1 MLHLAMEML
10 QERAKIKLV
19 HVPYRG
25 GAQITSDVMGGQVD
39 VGMLTT
45 VSAVPMIQQKKLEGL
60 GVTSAKR
67 IDAIH
72 NVPTFGETAE
82 LKGFDLNTW
91 TGLFVPAKT
100 PQAVVT
106 RLATE
111 LDAVPDARCAQA
123 PGRRR
128 RHARLRHPGQLC
140 PVPEEGKSRLC
151 ADREVGQHPGGISHG
166 RAFEPGACRDPSA
179 RAARSGRCGGRDA
192 GLRHDL
198 HAHPELA
205 YEEHRTG
212 DIVAAR
218 LAEWGY
224 EVHRGLGD
232 TGVVLR
238 CGEHAHGKHIG
249 KRLGLRADMDAL
261 PIRETTGLPYASRHD
276 GKMHACGHD
285 GHTATCWPQP
295 GCWPGADQLQ
305 GTLNLI
311 FQPAEEGHGGAQKMV
326 EQGLF
331 ELFPCDALYAF
342 HNEPGY
348 PAGQFG
354 FRSGVMYSS
363 SDTAIITIRGKGGHG
378 AMPHVAVD
386 PIVVASHL
394 VLALQTIRSREIDPN
409 DMAVVTIGAIHA
421 GDAPNVIPETCE
433 LRVTIR
439 ARCPEVRQQLRERIT
454 AMAHAQAAVHRATAE
469 VDYKWRYPPVMNDR
483 AATDFA
489 VGVAREFPGS
499 NG

>member
-1 MLHLAMEML
+1 MAAPINPVHAEIHPPVMPEIAAIAADMLA
-10 QERAKIKLV
+10 
-19 HVPYRG
+19 
-25 GAQITSDVMGGQVD
+25 
-39 VGMLTT
+39 
-45 VSAVPMIQQKKLEGL
+45 
-60 GVTSAKR
+60 
-67 IDAIH
+67 
-72 NVPTFGETAE
+72 
-82 LKGFDLNTW
+82 
-91 TGLFVPAKT
+91 
-100 PQAVVT
+100 
-106 RLATE
+106 
-111 LDAVPDARCAQA
+111 
-123 PGRRR
+123 
-128 RHARLRHPGQLC
+128 
-140 PVPEEGKSRLC
+140 
-151 ADREVGQHPGGISHG
+151 
-166 RAFEPGACRDPSA
+166 
-179 RAARSGRCGGRDA
+179 
-192 GLRHDL
+192 LRHDL

-205 YEEHRTG
+205 YQEHRTG

-218 LAEWGY
+218 LTEWGY

-232 TGVVLR
+232 TGVVGTLR
-238 CGEHAHGKHIG
+238 CGNHLNG

-285 GHTATCWPQP
+285 GHTATLLAAAKVMAERKEQFN
-295 GCWPGADQLQ
+295 
-305 GTLNLI
+305 GTLHLI

-326 EQGLF
+326 DQGLF

-363 SDTAIITIRGKGGHG
+363 SDTAIITIHGKGGHG

-409 DMAVVTIGAIHA
+409 DMAVVTVGAIHA

-439 ARCPEVRQQLRERIT
+439 ARCPQVRQQLRERIT
-454 AMAHAQAAVHRATAE
+454 AMAHAQAAVHRATAQ
-469 VDYKWRYPPVMNDR
+469 VDYKWRYPPVINDV

-489 VGVAREFPGS
+489 VNVARDFLGEQWLIPNLQPLQASDDFAIMLNAVPGNYFIVG
-499 NG
+499 NGVGEGGCMVHNAGYDFNDNLLPVTASYWVQLAQAYLRRD

>member
-1 MLHLAMEML
+1 MAAPLNPVHAEIHPPVLPEVAAIADDMLA
-10 QERAKIKLV
+10 
-19 HVPYRG
+19 
-25 GAQITSDVMGGQVD
+25 
-39 VGMLTT
+39 
-45 VSAVPMIQQKKLEGL
+45 
-60 GVTSAKR
+60 
-67 IDAIH
+67 
-72 NVPTFGETAE
+72 
-82 LKGFDLNTW
+82 
-91 TGLFVPAKT
+91 
-100 PQAVVT
+100 
-106 RLATE
+106 
-111 LDAVPDARCAQA
+111 
-123 PGRRR
+123 
-128 RHARLRHPGQLC
+128 
-140 PVPEEGKSRLC
+140 
-151 ADREVGQHPGGISHG
+151 
-166 RAFEPGACRDPSA
+166 
-179 RAARSGRCGGRDA
+179 
-192 GLRHDL
+192 LRHDL

-205 YEEHRTG
+205 YQEHRTG
-212 DIVAAR
+212 DIVAAK

-224 EVHRGLGD
+224 TVHRGLGD
-232 TGVVLR
+232 TGVVGQLR
-238 CGEHAHGKHIG
+238 CGDHLKG

-261 PIRETTGLPYASRHD
+261 PIRETTGLPYASRHE

-285 GHTATCWPQP
+285 GHTATLL
-295 GCWPGADQLQ
+295 AAAKVLAERKDQLH
-305 GTLNLI
+305 GTINLI

-326 EQGLF
+326 DQGLF

-439 ARCPEVRQQLRERIT
+439 ARCPEVRLQLRERIT

-469 VDYKWRYPPVMNDR
+469 VDYKWRYPPVMNDK

-489 VGVAREFPGS
+489 VSVARGFLGEEWLIPNLQPLQASDDFAIMLNAVPGNYFIVG
-499 NG
+499 NGMGEGGCMVHNAGYDFNDNLLPVTASYWVKLAEAYLGRNA

>member
-1 MLHLAMEML
+1 MAAPLNPVHAEIHPPVLPEVAAIAQEML
-10 QERAKIKLV
+10 V
-19 HVPYRG
+19 
-25 GAQITSDVMGGQVD
+25 
-39 VGMLTT
+39 
-45 VSAVPMIQQKKLEGL
+45 
-60 GVTSAKR
+60 
-67 IDAIH
+67 
-72 NVPTFGETAE
+72 
-82 LKGFDLNTW
+82 
-91 TGLFVPAKT
+91 
-100 PQAVVT
+100 
-106 RLATE
+106 
-111 LDAVPDARCAQA
+111 
-123 PGRRR
+123 
-128 RHARLRHPGQLC
+128 
-140 PVPEEGKSRLC
+140 
-151 ADREVGQHPGGISHG
+151 
-166 RAFEPGACRDPSA
+166 
-179 RAARSGRCGGRDA
+179 
-192 GLRHDL
+192 LRHDL

-232 TGVVLR
+232 TGVVGTLR
-238 CGEHAHGKHIG
+238 CCDHPNGKHIG

-261 PIRETTGLPYASRHD
+261 PIREATGLPYASRHD

-285 GHTATCWPQP
+285 GHTATLL
-295 GCWPGADQLQ
+295 AAARVLAARKEQLQ
-305 GTLNLI
+305 GTLHLI

-469 VDYKWRYPPVMNDR
+469 VDYKWRYPPVMNDK

-489 VGVAREFPGS
+489 VGVAREFLGEAWLIPDLQPLQASDDFAIMLNQVPGNYFIVG
-499 NG
+499 NGMGEGGCMVHSAAYDFNDNLLPVTASFWVKLAESYLGRD

>member
-1 MLHLAMEML
+1 MLA
-10 QERAKIKLV
+10 
-19 HVPYRG
+19 
-25 GAQITSDVMGGQVD
+25 
-39 VGMLTT
+39 
-45 VSAVPMIQQKKLEGL
+45 
-60 GVTSAKR
+60 
-67 IDAIH
+67 
-72 NVPTFGETAE
+72 
-82 LKGFDLNTW
+82 
-91 TGLFVPAKT
+91 
-100 PQAVVT
+100 
-106 RLATE
+106 
-111 LDAVPDARCAQA
+111 
-123 PGRRR
+123 
-128 RHARLRHPGQLC
+128 
-140 PVPEEGKSRLC
+140 
-151 ADREVGQHPGGISHG
+151 
-166 RAFEPGACRDPSA
+166 
-179 RAARSGRCGGRDA
+179 
-192 GLRHDL
+192 LRHDL

-232 TGVVLR
+232 TGVVGTLR
-238 CGEHAHGKHIG
+238 CGEHPMASTSANVLACAPTWMRCLSVKP
-249 KRLGLRADMDAL
+249 RACPMPAVTTARCM
-261 PIRETTGLPYASRHD
+261 PAATTGTRPR
-276 GKMHACGHD
+276 
-285 GHTATCWPQP
+285 CWPQP
-295 GCWPGADQLQ
+295 GAGRAQEQLQ

-469 VDYKWRYPPVMNDR
+469 VDYKWRYPPVMNDK

-489 VGVAREFPGS
+489 VGVAREFLGEEWLIPDLQPLQASDDFAIMLNQVPGNYFIVG
-499 NG
+499 NGMGEGGCMVHNAAYDFNDNLLPVTASYWVKLAESYLRRD

>member
-1 MLHLAMEML
+1 MAAPLNPVHAEIHPPVLPEVAAVADEML
-10 QERAKIKLV
+10 A
-19 HVPYRG
+19 
-25 GAQITSDVMGGQVD
+25 
-39 VGMLTT
+39 
-45 VSAVPMIQQKKLEGL
+45 
-60 GVTSAKR
+60 
-67 IDAIH
+67 
-72 NVPTFGETAE
+72 
-82 LKGFDLNTW
+82 
-91 TGLFVPAKT
+91 
-100 PQAVVT
+100 
-106 RLATE
+106 
-111 LDAVPDARCAQA
+111 
-123 PGRRR
+123 
-128 RHARLRHPGQLC
+128 
-140 PVPEEGKSRLC
+140 
-151 ADREVGQHPGGISHG
+151 
-166 RAFEPGACRDPSA
+166 
-179 RAARSGRCGGRDA
+179 
-192 GLRHDL
+192 LRHDL

-232 TGVVLR
+232 TGVVGTLR
-238 CGEHAHGKHIG
+238 CGEHANGKHIG

-261 PIRETTGLPYASRHD
+261 PIRETTGLSYASRHD

-285 GHTATCWPQP
+285 GHTATLLAAARVLA
-295 GCWPGADQLQ
+295 GRKNQLQ

-354 FRSGVMYSS
+354 FRPGVMYSS

-469 VDYKWRYPPVMNDR
+469 VDYKWRYPPVMNDK

-489 VGVAREFPGS
+489 VGVAREFLGEAWLIPDLQPLQASDDFAIMLNQVPGNYFIVG
-499 NG
+499 NGMGEGGCMVHSAAYDFNDNLLPVTASFWVKLAESYLGRD

>member
-1 MLHLAMEML
+1 MAAPINPVHAEIHPPVMPEIAAIAADMLA
-10 QERAKIKLV
+10 
-19 HVPYRG
+19 
-25 GAQITSDVMGGQVD
+25 
-39 VGMLTT
+39 
-45 VSAVPMIQQKKLEGL
+45 
-60 GVTSAKR
+60 
-67 IDAIH
+67 
-72 NVPTFGETAE
+72 
-82 LKGFDLNTW
+82 
-91 TGLFVPAKT
+91 
-100 PQAVVT
+100 
-106 RLATE
+106 
-111 LDAVPDARCAQA
+111 
-123 PGRRR
+123 
-128 RHARLRHPGQLC
+128 
-140 PVPEEGKSRLC
+140 
-151 ADREVGQHPGGISHG
+151 
-166 RAFEPGACRDPSA
+166 
-179 RAARSGRCGGRDA
+179 
-192 GLRHDL
+192 LRHDL

-205 YEEHRTG
+205 YQEHRTG

-218 LAEWGY
+218 LTEWGY

-232 TGVVLR
+232 TGVVGTLR
-238 CGEHAHGKHIG
+238 CGDHLNG

-261 PIRETTGLPYASRHD
+261 PIRETTGLPYASKHD

-285 GHTATCWPQP
+285 GHTATLL
-295 GCWPGADQLQ
+295 AAAKVMAERKDQFN
-305 GTLNLI
+305 GTLHLI

-326 EQGLF
+326 DQGLF
-331 ELFPCDALYAF
+331 DLFPCDALYAF

-363 SDTAIITIRGKGGHG
+363 SDTAIITIHGKGGHG

-409 DMAVVTIGAIHA
+409 DMAVVTVGAIHA

-439 ARCPEVRQQLRERIT
+439 ARCPQVRQQLRERIT

-469 VDYKWRYPPVMNDR
+469 VDYKWRYPPVINDV

-489 VGVAREFPGS
+489 VNVARDFLGEQWLIPNLQPLQASDDFAIMLNAVPGNYFIVG
-499 NG
+499 NGVGEGGCMVHNAGYDFNDNLLPVTASYWVQLAQAYMRRD

>member
-1 MLHLAMEML
+1 MAAPINPVHAEIHPPVMPEIAAIAADMLA
-10 QERAKIKLV
+10 
-19 HVPYRG
+19 
-25 GAQITSDVMGGQVD
+25 
-39 VGMLTT
+39 
-45 VSAVPMIQQKKLEGL
+45 
-60 GVTSAKR
+60 
-67 IDAIH
+67 
-72 NVPTFGETAE
+72 
-82 LKGFDLNTW
+82 
-91 TGLFVPAKT
+91 
-100 PQAVVT
+100 
-106 RLATE
+106 
-111 LDAVPDARCAQA
+111 
-123 PGRRR
+123 
-128 RHARLRHPGQLC
+128 
-140 PVPEEGKSRLC
+140 
-151 ADREVGQHPGGISHG
+151 
-166 RAFEPGACRDPSA
+166 
-179 RAARSGRCGGRDA
+179 
-192 GLRHDL
+192 LRHDL

-205 YEEHRTG
+205 YQEHRTG

-218 LAEWGY
+218 LTEWGY

-232 TGVVLR
+232 TGVVGTLR
-238 CGEHAHGKHIG
+238 CGDHLNG

-285 GHTATCWPQP
+285 GHTATLLAAAKVMAERKEQFS
-295 GCWPGADQLQ
+295 
-305 GTLNLI
+305 GTLHLI

-326 EQGLF
+326 DQGLF

-363 SDTAIITIRGKGGHG
+363 SDTAIITIHGKGGHG

-409 DMAVVTIGAIHA
+409 DMAVVTVGAIHA

-439 ARCPEVRQQLRERIT
+439 ARCPQVRQQLRERIT
-454 AMAHAQAAVHRATAE
+454 AMAHAQAAVHRATAQ
-469 VDYKWRYPPVMNDR
+469 VDYKWRYPPVINDV

-489 VGVAREFPGS
+489 VNVARDFLGEQWLIPNLQPLQASDDFAIMLNAVPGNYFIVG
-499 NG
+499 NGVGEGGCMVHNAGYDFNDNLLPVTASYWVQLAQAYLRRD

>member
-1 MLHLAMEML
+1 MAAPINPVHAEIHPPVMPEIAAIAADMLA
-10 QERAKIKLV
+10 
-19 HVPYRG
+19 
-25 GAQITSDVMGGQVD
+25 
-39 VGMLTT
+39 
-45 VSAVPMIQQKKLEGL
+45 
-60 GVTSAKR
+60 
-67 IDAIH
+67 
-72 NVPTFGETAE
+72 
-82 LKGFDLNTW
+82 
-91 TGLFVPAKT
+91 
-100 PQAVVT
+100 
-106 RLATE
+106 
-111 LDAVPDARCAQA
+111 
-123 PGRRR
+123 
-128 RHARLRHPGQLC
+128 
-140 PVPEEGKSRLC
+140 
-151 ADREVGQHPGGISHG
+151 
-166 RAFEPGACRDPSA
+166 
-179 RAARSGRCGGRDA
+179 
-192 GLRHDL
+192 LRHDL

-205 YEEHRTG
+205 YQEHRTG

-218 LAEWGY
+218 LTEWGY

-232 TGVVLR
+232 TGVVGTLR
-238 CGEHAHGKHIG
+238 CGDHLNG

-285 GHTATCWPQP
+285 GHTATLLAAAKVMAERKEQFN
-295 GCWPGADQLQ
+295 
-305 GTLNLI
+305 GTLHLI

-326 EQGLF
+326 DQGLF

-363 SDTAIITIRGKGGHG
+363 SDTAIITIHGKGGHG

-409 DMAVVTIGAIHA
+409 DMAVVTVGAIHA

-439 ARCPEVRQQLRERIT
+439 ARCPQVREQLRERIT
-454 AMAHAQAAVHRATAE
+454 AMAHAQAAVHRATAQ
-469 VDYKWRYPPVMNDR
+469 VDYKWRYPPVINDV

-489 VGVAREFPGS
+489 VNVARDFLGEQWLIPNLQPLQASDDFAIMLNAVPGNYFIVG
-499 NG
+499 NGVGEGGCMVHNAGYDFNDNLLPVTASYWVQLAQAYLRRD

>member
-1 MLHLAMEML
+1 MAAPINPVHAEIHPPVMPEIAAIAADMLA
-10 QERAKIKLV
+10 
-19 HVPYRG
+19 
-25 GAQITSDVMGGQVD
+25 
-39 VGMLTT
+39 
-45 VSAVPMIQQKKLEGL
+45 
-60 GVTSAKR
+60 
-67 IDAIH
+67 
-72 NVPTFGETAE
+72 
-82 LKGFDLNTW
+82 
-91 TGLFVPAKT
+91 
-100 PQAVVT
+100 
-106 RLATE
+106 
-111 LDAVPDARCAQA
+111 
-123 PGRRR
+123 
-128 RHARLRHPGQLC
+128 
-140 PVPEEGKSRLC
+140 
-151 ADREVGQHPGGISHG
+151 
-166 RAFEPGACRDPSA
+166 
-179 RAARSGRCGGRDA
+179 
-192 GLRHDL
+192 LRHDL

-205 YEEHRTG
+205 YQEHRTG

-218 LAEWGY
+218 LTEWGY

-232 TGVVLR
+232 TGVVGTLR
-238 CGEHAHGKHIG
+238 CGDHVNG

-261 PIRETTGLPYASRHD
+261 PIRETTGLPYASKHD

-285 GHTATCWPQP
+285 GHTATLL
-295 GCWPGADQLQ
+295 AAAKVMAERKDQFN
-305 GTLNLI
+305 GTLHLI

-326 EQGLF
+326 DQGLF
-331 ELFPCDALYAF
+331 DLFPCDALYAF

-363 SDTAIITIRGKGGHG
+363 SDTAIITIHGKGGHG

-409 DMAVVTIGAIHA
+409 DMAVVTVGAIHA

-439 ARCPEVRQQLRERIT
+439 ARCPQVRQQLRERIT

-469 VDYKWRYPPVMNDR
+469 VDYKWRYPPVINDV

-489 VGVAREFPGS
+489 VNVARDFLGEQWLIPNLQPLQASDDFAIMLNAVPGNYFIVG
-499 NG
+499 NGVGEGGCMVHNAGYDFNDNLLPVTASYWVQLAQAYLRRD

>member
-1 MLHLAMEML
+1 MAAPINPVHAEIHPPVMPEIAAIAADMLA
-10 QERAKIKLV
+10 
-19 HVPYRG
+19 
-25 GAQITSDVMGGQVD
+25 
-39 VGMLTT
+39 
-45 VSAVPMIQQKKLEGL
+45 
-60 GVTSAKR
+60 
-67 IDAIH
+67 
-72 NVPTFGETAE
+72 
-82 LKGFDLNTW
+82 
-91 TGLFVPAKT
+91 
-100 PQAVVT
+100 
-106 RLATE
+106 
-111 LDAVPDARCAQA
+111 
-123 PGRRR
+123 
-128 RHARLRHPGQLC
+128 
-140 PVPEEGKSRLC
+140 
-151 ADREVGQHPGGISHG
+151 
-166 RAFEPGACRDPSA
+166 
-179 RAARSGRCGGRDA
+179 
-192 GLRHDL
+192 LRHDL

-205 YEEHRTG
+205 YQEHRTG

-218 LAEWGY
+218 LTEWGY

-232 TGVVLR
+232 TGVVGTLR
-238 CGEHAHGKHIG
+238 CGDHLNG

-261 PIRETTGLPYASRHD
+261 PIREITGLPYASKHD

-285 GHTATCWPQP
+285 GHTATLL
-295 GCWPGADQLQ
+295 AAAKVMAERKEQLN
-305 GTLNLI
+305 GTLHLI

-326 EQGLF
+326 DQGLF
-331 ELFPCDALYAF
+331 DLFPCDALYAF

-363 SDTAIITIRGKGGHG
+363 SDTAIITIHGKGGHG

-409 DMAVVTIGAIHA
+409 DMAVVTVGAIHA

-439 ARCPEVRQQLRERIT
+439 ARCPQVRQQLRERIT

-469 VDYKWRYPPVMNDR
+469 VDYKWRYPPVINDV

-489 VGVAREFPGS
+489 VNVARDFLGEQWLIPNLQPLQASDDFAIMLNAVPGNYFIVG
-499 NG
+499 NGVGNGVGEGGCMVHNAGYDFNDNLLPVTASYWVQLAQAYLRRD

>member
-1 MLHLAMEML
+1 MAAPINPIHAEIHPPVMPEIAAIAADMLA
-10 QERAKIKLV
+10 
-19 HVPYRG
+19 
-25 GAQITSDVMGGQVD
+25 
-39 VGMLTT
+39 
-45 VSAVPMIQQKKLEGL
+45 
-60 GVTSAKR
+60 
-67 IDAIH
+67 
-72 NVPTFGETAE
+72 
-82 LKGFDLNTW
+82 
-91 TGLFVPAKT
+91 
-100 PQAVVT
+100 
-106 RLATE
+106 
-111 LDAVPDARCAQA
+111 
-123 PGRRR
+123 
-128 RHARLRHPGQLC
+128 
-140 PVPEEGKSRLC
+140 
-151 ADREVGQHPGGISHG
+151 
-166 RAFEPGACRDPSA
+166 
-179 RAARSGRCGGRDA
+179 
-192 GLRHDL
+192 LRHDL

-205 YEEHRTG
+205 YQEHRTG

-218 LAEWGY
+218 LTEWGY

-232 TGVVLR
+232 TGVVGTLR
-238 CGEHAHGKHIG
+238 CGDHLNG

-285 GHTATCWPQP
+285 GHTATLLAAAKVMAERKQ
-295 GCWPGADQLQ
+295 QFN
-305 GTLNLI
+305 GTLHLI

-326 EQGLF
+326 DQGLF

-363 SDTAIITIRGKGGHG
+363 SDTAIITIHGKGGHG

-409 DMAVVTIGAIHA
+409 DMAVVTVGAIHA

-439 ARCPEVRQQLRERIT
+439 ARCPQVRQQLRERIT
-454 AMAHAQAAVHRATAE
+454 AMAHAQAAVHRATAQ
-469 VDYKWRYPPVMNDR
+469 VDYKWRYPPVINDV

-489 VGVAREFPGS
+489 VNVARDFLGEQWLIPNLQPLQASDDFAIMLNAVPGNYFIVG
-499 NG
+499 NGVGEGGCMVHNAGYDFNDNLLPVTASYWVQLAQAYLRRD

>member
-1 MLHLAMEML
+1 MAAPLNPVHAEIHPPVLPEVAAVAAEML
-10 QERAKIKLV
+10 A
-19 HVPYRG
+19 
-25 GAQITSDVMGGQVD
+25 
-39 VGMLTT
+39 
-45 VSAVPMIQQKKLEGL
+45 
-60 GVTSAKR
+60 
-67 IDAIH
+67 
-72 NVPTFGETAE
+72 
-82 LKGFDLNTW
+82 
-91 TGLFVPAKT
+91 
-100 PQAVVT
+100 
-106 RLATE
+106 
-111 LDAVPDARCAQA
+111 
-123 PGRRR
+123 
-128 RHARLRHPGQLC
+128 
-140 PVPEEGKSRLC
+140 
-151 ADREVGQHPGGISHG
+151 
-166 RAFEPGACRDPSA
+166 
-179 RAARSGRCGGRDA
+179 
-192 GLRHDL
+192 LRHDL

-232 TGVVLR
+232 TGVVGTLR
-238 CGEHAHGKHIG
+238 CGDHPNGKHIG

-261 PIRETTGLPYASRHD
+261 PIREATGLSYASRHD

-285 GHTATCWPQP
+285 GHTATLL
-295 GCWPGADQLQ
+295 AARKEQLQ
-305 GTLNLI
+305 GTLHLI

-469 VDYKWRYPPVMNDR
+469 VDYKWRYPPVMNDK

-489 VGVAREFPGS
+489 VGVAREFLGEAWLIPDLQPLQASDDFAIMLNQVPGNYFIVG
-499 NG
+499 NGMGEGGCMVHSAAYDFNDNLLPVTASYWVKLAESYLGRD

>member
-1 MLHLAMEML
+1 MAAPINPAHAEIHPPVMPEIAAIAADMLA
-10 QERAKIKLV
+10 
-19 HVPYRG
+19 
-25 GAQITSDVMGGQVD
+25 
-39 VGMLTT
+39 
-45 VSAVPMIQQKKLEGL
+45 
-60 GVTSAKR
+60 
-67 IDAIH
+67 
-72 NVPTFGETAE
+72 
-82 LKGFDLNTW
+82 
-91 TGLFVPAKT
+91 
-100 PQAVVT
+100 
-106 RLATE
+106 
-111 LDAVPDARCAQA
+111 
-123 PGRRR
+123 
-128 RHARLRHPGQLC
+128 
-140 PVPEEGKSRLC
+140 
-151 ADREVGQHPGGISHG
+151 
-166 RAFEPGACRDPSA
+166 
-179 RAARSGRCGGRDA
+179 
-192 GLRHDL
+192 LRHDL

-205 YEEHRTG
+205 YQEHRTG

-218 LAEWGY
+218 LTEWGY

-232 TGVVLR
+232 TGVVGTLR
-238 CGEHAHGKHIG
+238 CGDHLNG

-261 PIRETTGLPYASRHD
+261 PIRETTGLPYASKHD

-285 GHTATCWPQP
+285 GHTATLLAAAKVMAERKEQFN
-295 GCWPGADQLQ
+295 
-305 GTLNLI
+305 GTLHLI

-326 EQGLF
+326 DQGLF
-331 ELFPCDALYAF
+331 DLFPCDALYAF

-363 SDTAIITIRGKGGHG
+363 SDTAIITIHGKGGHG

-409 DMAVVTIGAIHA
+409 DMAVVTVGAIHA

-439 ARCPEVRQQLRERIT
+439 ARCPQVRQQLRERIT

-469 VDYKWRYPPVMNDR
+469 VDYKWRYPPVINDV

-489 VGVAREFPGS
+489 VNVARDFLGEQWLIPNLQPLQASDDFAIMLNAVPGNYFIVG
-499 NG
+499 NGVGEGGCMVHNAGYDFNDNLLPVTASYWVQLAQAYLRRD